1 MALVHVERR
10 DDGVAVI
17 RLDNPKVNALSQELL
32 AELAVAAESLS
43 DDPPGAVVVTGGER
57 IFAAGADISQFGGP
71 VEAITITAGFHR
83 ALDAVAAIPR
93 FVIAAV
99 SGYALGGGCELAL
112 ACDYRIASEKA
123 VFGQPEI
130 LLGIIPGGGGTQRLP
145 RAVGVSRAKE
155 LMITGRQVKADE
167 ALRIGLAD
175 EVVAPEQLHERALA
189 LAGEVGE
196 LAALLQWTPDDDTE
210 SWLKDDSNR
219 LALEAEM
226 ADVFA
231 YLLRLA
237 DVAGVDLAAALRAK
251 TQLNETRYPQDLAK
265 GSAEKYTKYE

>member
-1 MALVHVERR
+1 MGSKNSTTVEDLQQLVRSFAEAR
-10 DDGVAVI
+10 DWG
-17 RLDNPKVNALSQELL
+17 
-32 AELAVAAESLS
+32 
-43 DDPPGAVVVTGGER
+43 
-57 IFAAGADISQFGGP
+57 QFH
-71 VEAITITAGFHR
+71 T
-83 ALDAVAAIPR
+83 PR
-93 FVIAAV
+93 NLV
-99 SGYALGGGCELAL
+99 
-112 ACDYRIASEKA
+112 
-123 VFGQPEI
+123 
-130 LLGIIPGGGGTQRLP
+130 
-145 RAVGVSRAKE
+145 
-155 LMITGRQVKADE
+155 
-167 ALRIGLAD
+167 
-175 EVVAPEQLHERALA
+175 LA

-251 TQLNETRYPQDLAK
+251 TQLNDTRYPQDRAK